1 MEQTLRLDVTG
12 LSCAGCVRR
21 AEAALSGV
29 EGVREARVNLATKR
43 AEVAHNGAPSPAS
56 LASALSK
63 AGYPAAEDDMRL
75 TVEGATCGSC
85 VARIEAALQA
95 VPGVVAASFNLAD
108 GQARVRLLSAAVDE
122 DALIAAVKRAGY
134 AASPVM
140 DDRPDA
146 AAAREAA
153 DIAKLRRDTLMA
165 AALTV
170 PVMVLA
176 MGGHIWPPFHDW
188 LHGTIGMGTDWT
200 IQFVLT
206 SLVLFGPG
214 LRFFKLG
221 LPALLH
227 RAPDMNALVALGTG
241 AAWGFSTVATFAP
254 GILPPGTADVYFEA
268 AAVIVTLIL
277 LGRWM
282 EARARGQAG
291 QAIRKLA
298 GLQVRE
304 ARVRRDG
311 VMQVVPI
318 ADLVTGDEIE
328 LRPGARV
335 PTDGEIIEGQSDID
349 EAMVTGEPLP
359 VTRGLGER
367 VIGGTVNGAGAL
379 MIRATATGKDT
390 VLSQIMAAV
399 ADAQGAKLPIQS
411 LVDRVTAVFVPIVMV
426 IALVTLGLWLAL
438 GPAPALGLA
447 VVAAVSV
454 LVVACPCAMGLAV
467 PVSIMVGTGRASE
480 LGVLFRRGDA
490 LQALQGV
497 QIIAFDKTGTL
508 TVGKPVVTGVTVLDD
523 VQSGSQDDVLAAI
536 AALEATS
543 DHPIARA
550 VVAEAEAR
558 GLTLPEVRGSQAHPG
573 LGVTGEV
580 AGVALKVGA
589 ARFFEAVPEGL
600 AATVT
605 DWENEGR
612 SVLFAAFDGRV
623 IAALAVSDQIK
634 PEARAVIGALKAAG
648 LRPAMIT
655 GDSRAAAQAVAAE
668 LGIDTVIAGV
678 MPTAKADA
686 LANLAKEGRVGFV
699 GDGIN
704 DAPALAAADVGIA
717 MGSGTD
723 VAIEAADVVLMS
735 GDLRG
740 VATAHRISLRTM
752 SNIRQN
758 LVWAFGYNVALIP
771 VAAGLLWVFGGPML
785 SPMLA
790 SGAMAASSVLVI
802 TNALR
807 LRRLQAVL

>member
-1 MEQTLRLDVTG
+1 MEKTLRLDVTG

-21 AEAALSGV
+21 AEAALSGLD
-29 EGVREARVNLATKR
+29 GVREARVNLATRR
-43 AEVAHNGAPSPAS
+43 ADITHDGAVTPAR
-56 LASALSK
+56 ASAALAK
-63 AGYPAAEDDMRL
+63 AGYPAAEEDIRL
-75 TVEGATCGSC
+75 AVDGATCGSC

-95 VPGVVAASFNLAD
+95 VPGVVSATFNLAD
-108 GQARVRLLSAAVDE
+108 GQARLHVLSGAVE
-122 DALIAAVKRAGY
+122 EAALIAAVRRAGY
-134 AASPVM
+134 AASPVTG
-140 DDRPDA
+140 DRPDA
-146 AAAREAA
+146 SAAREARE
-153 DIAKLRRDTLMA
+153 IAQLRRDTIIA
-165 AALTV
+165 AALTL

-176 MGGHIWPPFHDW
+176 MGGHVWPPFHHW
-188 LHGTIGMGTDWT
+188 LHGTIGMGTSWI
-200 IQFVLT
+200 IQFLLT
-206 SLVLFGPG
+206 TLVLFGPG
-214 LRFFKLG
+214 LRFFRLG
-221 LPALLH
+221 VPALLH
-227 RAPDMNALVALGTG
+227 RAPDMNALVALGTS
-241 AAWGFSTVATFAP
+241 AAWGLSTVATFAP
-254 GILPPGTADVYFEA
+254 GILPPGTAEVYFEA

-277 LGRWM
+277 LGRWL

-291 QAIRKLA
+291 AAIRKLA

-318 ADLVTGDEIE
+318 ADLENGDEIE
-328 LRPGARV
+328 VRPGARV
-335 PTDGEIIEGQSDID
+335 PTDGEIIEGRSDID

-359 VTRGLGER
+359 VRRGQGER

-411 LVDRVTAVFVPIVMV
+411 LVDRVTAVFVPVV
-426 IALVTLGLWLAL
+426 IAVALVTLGLWLAF

-447 VVAAVSV
+447 IVAAVSV

-490 LQALQGV
+490 LQALQSV
-497 QIIAFDKTGTL
+497 QIMAFDKTGTL
-508 TVGKPVVTGVTVLDD
+508 TIGKPVVTGITVLEGDED
-523 VQSGSQDDVLAAI
+523 AVLAAI

-558 GLTLPEVRGSQAHPG
+558 GLSLPEVSGSKAHPG
-573 LGVTGEV
+573 LGVAGQV
-580 AGVALKVGA
+580 AQQSLKVGA
-589 ARFFEAVPEGL
+589 ARFFDAVPAAL
-600 AATVT
+600 AQTVT
-605 DWENEGR
+605 SWEGEGR
-612 SVLFAAFDGRV
+612 SVLFAAVDDRI

-634 PEARAVIGALKAAG
+634 PEARAVIDALKAAG
-648 LRPAMIT
+648 VRPAMIT
-655 GDSRAAAQAVAAE
+655 GDSAAAAQAVAAE
-668 LGIDTVIAGV
+668 LGIETVIAGV

-686 LANLAKEGRVGFV
+686 LAELATEGRVGFV

-771 VAAGLLWVFGGPML
+771 VAAGLLAIFGGPML

-807 LRRLQAVL
+807 LRRVRAVV

>member
-1 MEQTLRLDVTG
+1 MEQILRLDVTG

-21 AEAALSGV
+21 AETALSGV

-43 AEVAHNGAPSPAS
+43 ADIAHDGAVTPR
-56 LASALSK
+56 LAAEALAK
-63 AGYPAAEDDMRL
+63 AGYPAAEEDIRL
-75 TVEGATCGSC
+75 SIAGATCGSC
-85 VARIEAALQA
+85 VARIEAALGA
-95 VPGVVAASFNLAD
+95 EPGVISASFNLAD
-108 GQARVRLLSAAVDE
+108 GQARLRILSGAVTPE
-122 DALIAAVKRAGY
+122 ALIAAVKRAGY
-134 AASPVM
+134 EATAQV
-140 DDRPDA
+140 DA
-146 AAAREAA
+146 DAGAAREAA
-153 DIAKLRRDTLMA
+153 DIARLRRDTLLA

-176 MGGHIWPPFHDW
+176 MGGHVWPPFHHW
-188 LHGTIGMGTDWT
+188 LHQNLGMQTSWV

-206 SLVLFGPG
+206 SAVLFGPG
-214 LRFFKLG
+214 LRFFRLG
-221 LPALLH
+221 IPSLLH
-227 RAPDMNALVALGTG
+227 RAPDMNALVALGTS
-241 AAWGFSTVATFAP
+241 AAWAFSTVATFAP
-254 GILPPGTADVYFEA
+254 AILPPGTAEVYFEA
-268 AAVIVTLIL
+268 AAVSVTLSL
-277 LGRWM
+277 LGRWR

-291 QAIRKLA
+291 AAIRKLA

-304 ARVRRDG
+304 ARVRRAG
-311 VMQVVPI
+311 VMQVVAI
-318 ADLVTGDEIE
+318 GDLVTGDEIE
-328 LRPGARV
+328 VRPGARV
-335 PTDGEIIEGQSDID
+335 PTDGIIIEGRSDID
-349 EAMVTGEPLP
+349 ESMVTGEPLP
-359 VTRGLGER
+359 VTRADGER

-411 LVDRVTAVFVPIVMV
+411 LVDRVTAVFVPVV
-426 IALVTLGLWLAL
+426 IAVSLLTLGLWLL
-438 GPAPALGLA
+438 FGPEPAFGLA

-497 QIIAFDKTGTL
+497 QIMAFAKTGPLTL
-508 TVGKPVVTGVTVLDD
+508 GKPVVTGIAVTEGDED
-523 VQSGSQDDVLAAI
+523 TALALI
-536 AALEATS
+536 AALETRS
-543 DHPIARA
+543 DHPVARA

-558 GLTLPEVRGSQAHPG
+558 GLTLPEVSEARAHAG
-573 LGVTGEV
+573 LGIDGQVG
-580 AGVALKVGA
+580 GLPLKVGA
-589 ARFFEAVPEGL
+589 ARFFDAIPEALTRAV
-600 AATVT
+600 AA
-605 DWENEGR
+605 WEAEGR
-612 SVLFAAFDGRV
+612 SVLFAERDGRML
-623 IAALAVSDQIK
+623 AAVAGSDRVK
-634 PEARAVIGALKAAG
+634 PESRGVIDALKAAG
-648 LRPAMIT
+648 VRPAMIT
-655 GDSRAAAQAVAAE
+655 GDSAAAAQAVAAE
-668 LGIDTVIAGV
+668 LGIETVIAGV

-686 LANLAKEGRVGFV
+686 LAALAREGRVGFV

-758 LVWAFGYNVALIP
+758 LFWAFGYNVALIP
-771 VAAGLLWVFGGPML
+771 VAAGLLAAFGGPML

-807 LRRLQAVL
+807 LRRVQAAVGAAA

>member
-1 MEQTLRLDVTG
+1 MEPTLRLDVTG

-29 EGVREARVNLATKR
+29 DGVREARVNLATRR
-43 AEVAHNGAPSPAS
+43 AEVAHDGALTPA
-56 LASALSK
+56 LAAAALAK
-63 AGYPAAEDDMRL
+63 AGYPAAEDDLRL
-75 TVEGATCGSC
+75 HIDGATCGSC
-85 VARIEAALQA
+85 VARIEAALQG
-95 VPGVVAASFNLAD
+95 VPGVLSASFNLAD
-108 GQARVRLLSAAVDE
+108 GQARLRILTGSVDE
-122 DALIAAVKRAGY
+122 ADIIAAVKRAGY
-134 AASPVM
+134 SASTLT
-140 DDRPDA
+140 DERPDA
-146 AAAREAA
+146 GAERDAA
-153 DIAKLRRDTLMA
+153 DIARLRSDTLMA
-165 AALTV
+165 AVLTV

-176 MGGHIWPPFHDW
+176 MGGHVWPPFHHW
-188 LHGTIGMGTDWT
+188 LHGTIGMGTSWM

-221 LPALLH
+221 VPALMH
-227 RAPDMNALVALGTG
+227 RAPDMNALVALGTS

-254 GILPPGTADVYFEA
+254 GILPPGTAEVYFEA

-277 LGRWM
+277 LGRWL

-311 VMQVVPI
+311 VMQVVAI

-335 PTDGEIIEGQSDID
+335 PTDGEIIEGRSDID
-349 EAMVTGEPLP
+349 ESMVTGEPLP
-359 VTRGLGER
+359 VTRGTGER

-411 LVDRVTAVFVPIVMV
+411 LVDRVTAVFVPVV
-426 IALVTLGLWLAL
+426 IAVALVTLGFWLAF

-497 QIIAFDKTGTL
+497 QIMAFDKTGTL
-508 TVGKPVVTGVTVLDD
+508 TLGKPVVTGISVLEGAEDA
-523 VQSGSQDDVLAAI
+523 VLAAI
-536 AALEATS
+536 AAIEATS

-558 GLTLPEVRGSQAHPG
+558 GLTLPAVKDAKAHPG
-573 LGVTGEV
+573 LGVEGLV
-580 AGVALKVGA
+580 AGQSVKVGA
-589 ARFFEAVPEGL
+589 ARFFDAVSADL

-605 DWENEGR
+605 GWESEGR
-612 SVLFAAFDGRV
+612 SVLFAAFDDRMV
-623 IAALAVSDQIK
+623 AALAVSDRIK
-634 PEARAVIGALKAAG
+634 PEARSVIDALKAAG
-648 LRPAMIT
+648 VRTAMIT
-655 GDSRAAAQAVAAE
+655 GDSRAAADAVAAE
-668 LGIDTVIAGV
+668 LGIETVIAGV
-678 MPTAKADA
+678 MPTVKAEA
-686 LANLAKEGRVGFV
+686 LAELAKQGRVGFV

-740 VATAHRISLRTM
+740 VATAHRVSLRTM

-771 VAAGLLWVFGGPML
+771 VAAGLLAIFGGPML

-807 LRRLQAVL
+807 LRRLRAVV